1 MKAVGKKSALLA
13 LLTASWLFS
22 PVSGADPVHKFG
34 NEGSWIHIDSGWRFP
49 LQVSDF
55 TRVLQPYAIDGNNDA
70 GAEYRQTS
78 APNASAVV
86 EVYAAD
92 SAAPDAQLDGA
103 KATAARKVG
112 ATAHVESE
120 KPFQID
126 AQRSMRGVKVTYAT
140 EATKP
145 ATLPTLYF
153 FTTDHWHVKVLTNT
167 PTSSAETDKAVEAW
181 VRALP
186 WDTLGTDP
194 DVTGVSH

>member
-1 MKAVGKKSALLA
+1 MNAIAKTPALLA

-22 PVSGADPVHKFG
+22 PTSGADPVHKFG
-34 NEGSWIHIDSGWRFP
+34 NEGSWIHMDSGWRFP
-49 LQVSDF
+49 LQVSNF
-55 TRVLQPYAIDGNNDA
+55 KRVLQPYTIDGNNDA
-70 GAEYRQTS
+70 GVEYRQTS

-103 KATAARKVG
+103 KATAAQKVG
-112 ATAHVESE
+112 AGVRVESE

-126 AQRSMRGVKVTYAT
+126 AQSSMRGVKVTYTT
-140 EATKP
+140 EATE
-145 ATLPTLYF
+145 PTGLTNLYF
-153 FTTDHWHVKVLTNT
+153 FATDRWHVKVLASA
-167 PTSSAETDKAVEAW
+167 PSSGAATDEAVEAL

-194 DVTGVSH
+194 DVPGVSH